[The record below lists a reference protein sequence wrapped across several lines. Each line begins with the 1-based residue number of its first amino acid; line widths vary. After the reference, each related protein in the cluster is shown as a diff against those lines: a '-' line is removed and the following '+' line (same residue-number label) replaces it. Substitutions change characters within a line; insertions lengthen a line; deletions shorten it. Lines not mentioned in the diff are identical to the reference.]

1 MVEENKELRRKMES
15 EVKERVNN
23 IDTKNEDKEAVKES
37 VRWSWLKNLRQ
48 IEHVLF

>member
-37 VRWSWLKNLRQ
+37 V
-48 IEHVLF
+48 